1 MAVLLNIPHG
11 LTHTQ
16 LKTMQSKVNKV
27 ITNQDNIQV
36 KTVSFMFDN
45 TLQYV
50 YEDDSIVETSI
61 VTVSLEDESQAM
73 THGIDY
79 TINVKNGNI
88 IFTCESIP
96 YDDCAIACNINA
108 IVKIVNL

>member
-1 MAVLLNIPHG
+1 
-11 LTHTQ
+11 
-16 LKTMQSKVNKV
+16 
-27 ITNQDNIQV
+27 
-36 KTVSFMFDN
+36 MFDN

>member
-36 KTVSFMFDN
+36 
-45 TLQYV
+45 
-50 YEDDSIVETSI
+50 
-61 VTVSLEDESQAM
+61 
-73 THGIDY
+73 
-79 TINVKNGNI
+79 I
-88 IFTCESIP
+88 IERI
-96 YDDCAIACNINA
+96 I
-108 IVKIVNL
+108 

>member
-73 THGIDY
+73 IHGIDY

-96 YDDCAIACNINA
+96 YDDCAIPCNINA
-108 IVKIVNL
+108 VVKIVNF